1 MAKLTKSQRK
11 KASQQNTANVTLQQ
25 QNNTYHLGAS
35 EMDSLQRMQDSYPHI
50 VDKILSFRQQELD
63 VQKEIID
70 IEREEQEMRK
80 SEMPFIRRYAFLGQ
94 FMAYSIGVGS
104 LLGGAYF
111 AILGNTTVAGLFLTS
126 TVGIAFAQFFGN
138 KKKDTK

>member
-11 KASQQNTANVTLQQ
+11 KASHQNTSNVTLQQ
-25 QNNTYHLGAS
+25 QNNTYHLDAS
-35 EMDSLQRMQDSYPHI
+35 EMESLQKMQDSYPHI

-63 VQKEIID
+63 IQKEIIE
-70 IEREEQEMRK
+70 IEKNEQEIRKKEIPFMR
-80 SEMPFIRRYAFLGQ
+80 SYAFLGQ
-94 FMAYSIGVGS
+94 FMAYSLGIAS
-104 LLGGAYF
+104 LVGGAYF
-111 AILGNTTVAGLFLTS
+111 ANHENTMVAGFFLTS

>member
-11 KASQQNTANVTLQQ
+11 KVSQQNTANVTLQQ

-35 EMDSLQRMQDSYPHI
+35 EMDALQRMQDTYPHI

-63 VQKEIID
+63 VQNKIINL
-70 IEREEQEMRK
+70 EHEEQEMRK
-80 SEMPFIRRYAFLGQ
+80 SELPFIRRYAFLGQ

-104 LLGGAYF
+104 LVGGAYF
-111 AILGNTTVAGLFLTS
+111 ASIGNDIVSGLFLTS
-126 TVGIAFAQFFGN
+126 TVGIAFAQFFG
-138 KKKDTK
+138 KKKETK

>member
-1 MAKLTKSQRK
+1 LAKLTKSQRK
-11 KASQQNTANVTLQQ
+11 KSSQQNTSNVTLQQ

-35 EMDSLQRMQDSYPHI
+35 EMDSLQRMQDSHPHI
-50 VDKILSFRQQELD
+50 VDQILSFRQQELD
-63 VQKEIID
+63 VQKEIVG
-70 IEREEQEMRK
+70 IEREEQNMRK
-80 SEMPFIRRYAFLGQ
+80 SEMPFIRGYAFLGQ

-104 LLGGAYF
+104 LIGGAYF
-111 AILGNTTVAGLFLTS
+111 AIIGNNIVAGLFLTS

>member
-1 MAKLTKSQRK
+1 MAKLTKSQRR
-11 KASQQNTANVTLQQ
+11 KASQQNTASVTLQQ

-63 VQKEIID
+63 VQKEIVS
-70 IEREEQEMRK
+70 IEREEQEIRK
-80 SEMPFIRRYAFLGQ
+80 SELPFIRRYAFLGQ

-104 LLGGAYF
+104 LAGGAYF
-111 AILGNTTVAGLFLTS
+111 ASIGNTPVSGLFLTS

-138 KKKDTK
+138 KKKENK

>member
-11 KASQQNTANVTLQQ
+11 KASQPNTAKVTLQQ

-35 EMDSLQRMQDSYPHI
+35 EMDSLRRMQDSYPHI

-63 VQKEIID
+63 VQKEIIE
-70 IEREEQEMRK
+70 IERKEQAMRE
-80 SEMPFIRRYAFLGQ
+80 SELPFIRSYAFLGQ
-94 FMAYSIGVGS
+94 LMAYSIGLGS
-104 LLGGAYF
+104 LIGGAYF
-111 AILGNTTVAGLFLTS
+111 AIHGNTTVSGLFLTS
-126 TVGIAFAQFFGN
+126 TVSIAFAQFFGN